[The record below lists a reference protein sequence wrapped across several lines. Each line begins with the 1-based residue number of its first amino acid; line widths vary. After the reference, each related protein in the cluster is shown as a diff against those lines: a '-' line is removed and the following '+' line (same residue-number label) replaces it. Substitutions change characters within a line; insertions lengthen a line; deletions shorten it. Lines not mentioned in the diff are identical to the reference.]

1 MKNIES
7 TNKYLIGIVLL
18 FVLRGFLNAYVP
30 LMDKTEARYAEIAR
44 IMEETNN
51 WITPQIDYG
60 VPFWA
65 KPPLSTWLSA
75 LSIKTFGV
83 NEFALRFP
91 YLIISA
97 ILVIVISRFA
107 KDKKFTLFT
116 GFVLLTIPEFFLHA
130 GVVSTDMFLS
140 FCVVMIFLTFWK
152 AIESDRFTFWGY
164 LIFLF
169 IGLGLLAKGPIVLIL
184 TVPPILIW
192 IVYYGHFKKVLKIL
206 PLFSGC
212 ILSLVIAIPWYYLA
226 EVETKGFLEYF
237 IFGEHFNRFFDSN
250 WDGDKYGFAKTQPF
264 GIIWL
269 FLFVFAF
276 PWIIILLI
284 QLWKNKKDLL
294 QNNWVFF
301 LLLWLLWTPIFFTF
315 SSSLIHP
322 YIMPS
327 MIPIALLLEYYW
339 KTIQNKKTAILLSL
353 IFPILIILITIL
365 SFLSN
370 NLEFYSKTDKF
381 LLSNTEYF
389 PNEIYYLGNKSY
401 SSQFYTE
408 GKIKNI
414 STENLKIKLN
424 SKDEFHIII
433 ENKKL
438 DQIDSSILKK
448 LKLLNFNK
456 FSGIYEKKEKT
467 NKSKSTF
474 INEIFY
480 D

>member
-1 MKNIES
+1 
-7 TNKYLIGIVLL
+7 
-18 FVLRGFLNAYVP
+18 
-30 LMDKTEARYAEIAR
+30 
-44 IMEETNN
+44 
-51 WITPQIDYG
+51 
-60 VPFWA
+60 
-65 KPPLSTWLSA
+65 
-75 LSIKTFGV
+75 
-83 NEFALRFP
+83 
-91 YLIISA
+91 
-97 ILVIVISRFA
+97 
-107 KDKKFTLFT
+107 
-116 GFVLLTIPEFFLHA
+116 
-130 GVVSTDMFLS
+130 
-140 FCVVMIFLTFWK
+140 
-152 AIESDRFTFWGY
+152 
-164 LIFLF
+164 
-169 IGLGLLAKGPIVLIL
+169 
-184 TVPPILIW
+184 
-192 IVYYGHFKKVLKIL
+192 
-206 PLFSGC
+206 
-212 ILSLVIAIPWYYLA
+212 
-226 EVETKGFLEYF
+226 
-237 IFGEHFNRFFDSN
+237 
-250 WDGDKYGFAKTQPF
+250 
-264 GIIWL
+264 
-269 FLFVFAF
+269 
-276 PWIIILLI
+276 
-284 QLWKNKKDLL
+284 
-294 QNNWVFF
+294 
-301 LLLWLLWTPIFFTF
+301 
-315 SSSLIHP
+315 
-322 YIMPS
+322 

-401 SSQFYTE
+401 SIQFYTE

-414 STENLKIKLN
+414 SPENLKIKLN